1 MAFDPQ
7 EREQERIKR
16 HQERM
21 ARFQERMERHQER
34 FQERIERR
42 AMRWDHRRNRS
53 GFGGIVAGSILLGI
67 GVLFLLQNLGVLYFE
82 DIWDFWP
89 AILIVIGVA
98 RLSTSYGWGGR
109 IWGAILTGLGSFFLL
124 ENLHLIPPHII
135 GRFWPLILMVVG
147 VGLLVRN
154 LERQYHRGPG
164 GSSGGGPSGAGSSS
178 SGSTGAAPMTAAMGS
193 SSGSSDH
200 PILSEWAVF
209 GGVRRT
215 VDSQQFEGGEINA
228 MFGGV
233 EVDLRKAAT
242 KNERMVIDINAIFGG
257 VEIRVPETWDV
268 KVTGMP
274 IFGGYED
281 KTSHSRA
288 VDGEKRPTLVLA
300 GAAIFGG
307 ITVKN

>member
-34 FQERIERR
+34 FQDRIERR
-42 AMRWDHRRNRS
+42 AMRWDSRRNRS
-53 GFGGIVAGSILLGI
+53 GFGGILAGSILLGI

-89 AILIVIGVA
+89 AILIVMGVA
-98 RLSTSYGWGGR
+98 RASTSYGWGGR
-109 IWGAILTGLGSFFLL
+109 IWGGILTAVGAFFLL
-124 ENLHLIPPHII
+124 ENLHLLPPHII
-135 GRFWPLILMVVG
+135 GQFWPLILVVVG

-164 GSSGGGPSGAGSSS
+164 ASGSGSASSSPSGS
-178 SGSTGAAPMTAAMGS
+178 APVTAAMGS
-193 SSGSSDH
+193 SSGVSDH
-200 PILSEWAVF
+200 AILSEWAVF
-209 GGVRRT
+209 GGVRRI

-228 MFGGV
+228 MFGGI
-233 EVDLRKAAT
+233 EIDLRKAAT

-257 VEIRVPETWDV
+257 VELWVPEAWDV

-281 KTSHSRA
+281 KTSHSRT
-288 VDGEKRPTLVLA
+288 VEGEKRPTLVLA